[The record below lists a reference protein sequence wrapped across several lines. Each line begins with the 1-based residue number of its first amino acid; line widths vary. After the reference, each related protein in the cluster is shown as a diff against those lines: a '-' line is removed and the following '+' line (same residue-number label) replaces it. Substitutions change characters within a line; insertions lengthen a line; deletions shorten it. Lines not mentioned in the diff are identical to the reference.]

1 MSSSPNRSI
10 LAVVAALFLGSGC
23 IAAEGIDHPAVMK
36 RWDMNY
42 YSKCSSWLYSQ
53 SSGVRYCAS
62 PAFHARPMGTA
73 DDADAGPQFDETKTD
88 KASLVAAGE
97 TVYGN
102 VCAACHQADGKGLPG
117 VFPPLA
123 GSSWVTGAPDRAI
136 KIVLQGLQGPIE
148 VNGMPYNALMT
159 PQGGI
164 LSDAEIAGVLTH
176 VRASWGNAASAVT
189 AEQVTAIRS
198 ATADRTTPWTAA
210 ELSAP

>member
-102 VCAACHQADGKGLPG
+102 VCAACHQADGKGQEG
-117 VFPPLA
+117 MYPPLA
-123 GSSWVTGAPDRAI
+123 GAGEYYGSPQNHARILVHGLNGEIQVLGKTYNGAMPA
-136 KIVLQGLQGPIE
+136 QGH
-148 VNGMPYNALMT
+148 M
-159 PQGGI
+159 
-164 LSDAEIAGVLTH
+164 SDYELAAVATY
-176 VRASWGNAASAVT
+176 VRSSWGNDDGVVMPADVKAV
-189 AEQVTAIRS
+189 R
-198 ATADRTTPWTAA
+198 
-210 ELSAP
+210 